1 MTATPVLE
9 MRHIAKAFGKFYA
22 LKGVDLTVWPG
33 EIHALM
39 GENGA
44 GKSTLMKILAGAYTA
59 TSGEILIDG
68 KPQTIRGPKDAL
80 AAGITLIY
88 QEMQLAPNLTV
99 AENIFLGSEL
109 ARGGLVQRKA
119 MLSQAQ
125 AVIDRLGAQFK
136 ASDRVMTLTIAEQ
149 QQVEIARA
157 LHRQSRILV
166 MDEPTAA
173 LSSRE
178 TQRLFELILRLR
190 DEGMAIIYISHR
202 MAEVYE
208 LSDRVSVL
216 RDGQYVGSLV
226 RDKLNAP
233 ELVRMMVGRPLSDL
247 FNKERDIPRGQP
259 RLRVED
265 LTDGGKVKPSS
276 LVVHAGEIVGLAG
289 LVGAGRSELAQLI
302 FGVRKATGGVIEID
316 GEPVVIHSP
325 REAIDLGIGFL
336 TENRK
341 EQGLFLE
348 LAAQEN
354 ITMATLERDAN
365 WGMLNRR
372 KAQTISD
379 DAIQLLNIRVPHAQ
393 VRAGGLSGGN
403 QQKLLISRW
412 VAIGP
417 RILILDEP
425 TRGVDVGAKSE
436 IYRIMNDMARQGVAI
451 LMISSE
457 LPEVVGMSDRV
468 YVMRE
473 GAIAGEL
480 QAGDISQESIMTL
493 ATGVNDSHL
502 KATMSIPKETSAPV
516 AKSASAKKMLMG
528 DLMQT
533 VGILPILIL
542 IVAVF
547 GFIAPNFFTESN
559 LLNITRQASINIVLA
574 AGMTFIILT
583 GGIDLSVGSILG
595 TTAVAAMVV
604 SLIPAFTLLSI
615 PAALMLGLLLGLF
628 NGALVA
634 FAGLPPFIVT
644 LGTYTAL
651 RGAAYLL
658 ADGTTVIN
666 SDISFEWIGNDYL
679 GPVPWL
685 VVIALAVIAVCWFIL
700 RRTTLGVHIYAVGGN
715 MQAARLTG
723 IKVWL
728 VLLFVYGMSG
738 LLSGLGGVMSA
749 SRLYSANGNLGVGY
763 ELDAIAAVILGG
775 TSFVGGIGTITGTL
789 VGALIIATLNN
800 GMTLMGVSY
809 FWQLVIKG
817 AVIIIAVLIDKYR
830 TRHHQSA

>member
-1 MTATPVLE
+1 MQGTPVLS
-9 MRHIAKAFGKFYA
+9 MRNIAKAFGKFYA

-68 KPQTIRGPKDAL
+68 RPHAIKGPKDAL

-109 ARGGLVQRKA
+109 ARGGLVQRKE
-119 MLSQAQ
+119 MINQAQ

-157 LHRQSRILV
+157 LHRNSRVLV

-216 RDGQYVGSLV
+216 RDGQYVGSLT
-226 RDKLNAP
+226 RDKLNAS

-247 FNKERDIPRGQP
+247 FNKERDIPPGQP

-265 LTDGGKVKPSS
+265 LTDGGKVKASS
-276 LVVHAGEIVGLAG
+276 LVVRAGETVGLAG

-302 FGVRKATGGVIEID
+302 FGVRRATGGVIEID

-325 REAIDLGIGFL
+325 RAAIELGIGFL

-348 LAAQEN
+348 MAAQEN
-354 ITMATLERDAN
+354 ITMATLERDAR
-365 WGMLNRR
+365 WGMLNRK
-372 KAQTISD
+372 KAQTLSD
-379 DAIQLLNIRVPHAQ
+379 DAISLLNIRVPHAQ

-417 RILILDEP
+417 RILLLDEP

-436 IYRIMNDMARQGVAI
+436 IYRIMTQMARQGVAI

-473 GAIAGEL
+473 GSIAGEL

-502 KATMSIPKETSAPV
+502 KA
-516 AKSASAKKMLMG
+516 
-528 DLMQT
+528 
-533 VGILPILIL
+533 
-542 IVAVF
+542 
-547 GFIAPNFFTESN
+547 
-559 LLNITRQASINIVLA
+559 
-574 AGMTFIILT
+574 
-583 GGIDLSVGSILG
+583 
-595 TTAVAAMVV
+595 V
-604 SLIPAFTLLSI
+604 SP
-615 PAALMLGLLLGLF
+615 
-628 NGALVA
+628 
-634 FAGLPPFIVT
+634 
-644 LGTYTAL
+644 
-651 RGAAYLL
+651 
-658 ADGTTVIN
+658 
-666 SDISFEWIGNDYL
+666 
-679 GPVPWL
+679 
-685 VVIALAVIAVCWFIL
+685 
-700 RRTTLGVHIYAVGGN
+700 
-715 MQAARLTG
+715 
-723 IKVWL
+723 
-728 VLLFVYGMSG
+728 
-738 LLSGLGGVMSA
+738 
-749 SRLYSANGNLGVGY
+749 
-763 ELDAIAAVILGG
+763 
-775 TSFVGGIGTITGTL
+775 
-789 VGALIIATLNN
+789 
-800 GMTLMGVSY
+800 
-809 FWQLVIKG
+809 
-817 AVIIIAVLIDKYR
+817 
-830 TRHHQSA
+830 

>member
-1 MTATPVLE
+1 MQGTPVLS
-9 MRHIAKAFGKFYA
+9 MRNIAKAFGKFYA

-68 KPQTIRGPKDAL
+68 RPHAIKGPKDAL

-109 ARGGLVQRKA
+109 ARGGLVQRKE
-119 MLSQAQ
+119 MINQAQ

-157 LHRQSRILV
+157 LHRNSRVLV

-190 DEGMAIIYISHR
+190 YEGMAIIYISHR

-216 RDGQYVGSLV
+216 RDGQYVGSLT
-226 RDKLNAP
+226 RDKLNAS

-247 FNKERDIPRGQP
+247 FNKERDIPPGQP

-265 LTDGGKVKPSS
+265 LTDGGKVKASS
-276 LVVHAGEIVGLAG
+276 LVVRAGEIVGLAG

-302 FGVRKATGGVIEID
+302 FGVRRATGGVIEID

-325 REAIDLGIGFL
+325 RAAIELGIGFL

-348 LAAQEN
+348 MAAQEN
-354 ITMATLERDAN
+354 ITMATLERDAR
-365 WGMLNRR
+365 WGMLNRK
-372 KAQTISD
+372 KAQTLSD
-379 DAIQLLNIRVPHAQ
+379 DAISLLNIRVPHAQ

-417 RILILDEP
+417 RILLLDEP

-436 IYRIMNDMARQGVAI
+436 IYRIMTQMARQGVAI

-473 GAIAGEL
+473 GSIAGEL

-502 KATMSIPKETSAPV
+502 KA
-516 AKSASAKKMLMG
+516 
-528 DLMQT
+528 
-533 VGILPILIL
+533 
-542 IVAVF
+542 
-547 GFIAPNFFTESN
+547 
-559 LLNITRQASINIVLA
+559 
-574 AGMTFIILT
+574 
-583 GGIDLSVGSILG
+583 
-595 TTAVAAMVV
+595 V
-604 SLIPAFTLLSI
+604 SP
-615 PAALMLGLLLGLF
+615 
-628 NGALVA
+628 
-634 FAGLPPFIVT
+634 
-644 LGTYTAL
+644 
-651 RGAAYLL
+651 
-658 ADGTTVIN
+658 
-666 SDISFEWIGNDYL
+666 
-679 GPVPWL
+679 
-685 VVIALAVIAVCWFIL
+685 
-700 RRTTLGVHIYAVGGN
+700 
-715 MQAARLTG
+715 
-723 IKVWL
+723 
-728 VLLFVYGMSG
+728 
-738 LLSGLGGVMSA
+738 
-749 SRLYSANGNLGVGY
+749 
-763 ELDAIAAVILGG
+763 
-775 TSFVGGIGTITGTL
+775 
-789 VGALIIATLNN
+789 
-800 GMTLMGVSY
+800 
-809 FWQLVIKG
+809 
-817 AVIIIAVLIDKYR
+817 
-830 TRHHQSA
+830 

>member
-1 MTATPVLE
+1 MQGTPVLS
-9 MRHIAKAFGKFYA
+9 MRNIAKAFGKFYA
-22 LKGVDLTVWPG
+22 LKGVDLRVWPG

-68 KPQTIRGPKDAL
+68 RPHAIKGPKDAL

-109 ARGGLVQRKA
+109 ARGGLVQRKE
-119 MLSQAQ
+119 MINQAQ

-157 LHRQSRILV
+157 LHRNSRVLV

-216 RDGQYVGSLV
+216 RDGQYVGSLT
-226 RDKLNAP
+226 RDNLNAS

-247 FNKERDIPRGQP
+247 FNKERDIPPGQP

-265 LTDGGKVKPSS
+265 LTDGGKVKASS
-276 LVVHAGEIVGLAG
+276 LVVRAGEIVGLAG

-302 FGVRKATGGVIEID
+302 FGVRRATGGVIEID

-325 REAIDLGIGFL
+325 RAAIELGIGFL

-348 LAAQEN
+348 MAAQEN
-354 ITMATLERDAN
+354 ITMATLERDAR
-365 WGMLNRR
+365 WGMLNRK
-372 KAQTISD
+372 KAQTLSD
-379 DAIQLLNIRVPHAQ
+379 DAISLLNIRVPHAQ

-417 RILILDEP
+417 RILLLDEP

-436 IYRIMNDMARQGVAI
+436 IYRIMTQMARQGVAI

-473 GAIAGEL
+473 GSIAGEL

-502 KATMSIPKETSAPV
+502 KA
-516 AKSASAKKMLMG
+516 
-528 DLMQT
+528 
-533 VGILPILIL
+533 
-542 IVAVF
+542 
-547 GFIAPNFFTESN
+547 
-559 LLNITRQASINIVLA
+559 
-574 AGMTFIILT
+574 
-583 GGIDLSVGSILG
+583 
-595 TTAVAAMVV
+595 V
-604 SLIPAFTLLSI
+604 SP
-615 PAALMLGLLLGLF
+615 
-628 NGALVA
+628 
-634 FAGLPPFIVT
+634 
-644 LGTYTAL
+644 
-651 RGAAYLL
+651 
-658 ADGTTVIN
+658 
-666 SDISFEWIGNDYL
+666 
-679 GPVPWL
+679 
-685 VVIALAVIAVCWFIL
+685 
-700 RRTTLGVHIYAVGGN
+700 
-715 MQAARLTG
+715 
-723 IKVWL
+723 
-728 VLLFVYGMSG
+728 
-738 LLSGLGGVMSA
+738 
-749 SRLYSANGNLGVGY
+749 
-763 ELDAIAAVILGG
+763 
-775 TSFVGGIGTITGTL
+775 
-789 VGALIIATLNN
+789 
-800 GMTLMGVSY
+800 
-809 FWQLVIKG
+809 
-817 AVIIIAVLIDKYR
+817 
-830 TRHHQSA
+830 

>member
-1 MTATPVLE
+1 MQGTPVLS
-9 MRHIAKAFGKFYA
+9 MRNIAKAFGKFYA

-68 KPQTIRGPKDAL
+68 RPHAIKGPKDAL

-109 ARGGLVQRKA
+109 ARGGLVQRKE
-119 MLSQAQ
+119 MINQAQ

-157 LHRQSRILV
+157 LHRNSRVLV

-216 RDGQYVGSLV
+216 RDGQYVGSLT
-226 RDKLNAP
+226 RDNLNAS

-247 FNKERDIPRGQP
+247 FNKERDIPPGQP

-265 LTDGGKVKPSS
+265 LTDGGKVKASS
-276 LVVHAGEIVGLAG
+276 LVVRAGEIVGLAG

-302 FGVRKATGGVIEID
+302 FGVRRATGGVIEID

-325 REAIDLGIGFL
+325 RAAIELGIGFL

-348 LAAQEN
+348 MAAQEN
-354 ITMATLERDAN
+354 ITMATLERDAR
-365 WGMLNRR
+365 WGMLNRK
-372 KAQTISD
+372 KAQTLSD
-379 DAIQLLNIRVPHAQ
+379 DAISLLNIRVPHAQ

-417 RILILDEP
+417 RILLLDEP

-436 IYRIMNDMARQGVAI
+436 IYRIMTQMARQGVAI

-473 GAIAGEL
+473 GSIAGEL

-502 KATMSIPKETSAPV
+502 KA
-516 AKSASAKKMLMG
+516 
-528 DLMQT
+528 
-533 VGILPILIL
+533 
-542 IVAVF
+542 
-547 GFIAPNFFTESN
+547 
-559 LLNITRQASINIVLA
+559 
-574 AGMTFIILT
+574 
-583 GGIDLSVGSILG
+583 
-595 TTAVAAMVV
+595 V
-604 SLIPAFTLLSI
+604 SP
-615 PAALMLGLLLGLF
+615 
-628 NGALVA
+628 
-634 FAGLPPFIVT
+634 
-644 LGTYTAL
+644 
-651 RGAAYLL
+651 
-658 ADGTTVIN
+658 
-666 SDISFEWIGNDYL
+666 
-679 GPVPWL
+679 
-685 VVIALAVIAVCWFIL
+685 
-700 RRTTLGVHIYAVGGN
+700 
-715 MQAARLTG
+715 
-723 IKVWL
+723 
-728 VLLFVYGMSG
+728 
-738 LLSGLGGVMSA
+738 
-749 SRLYSANGNLGVGY
+749 
-763 ELDAIAAVILGG
+763 
-775 TSFVGGIGTITGTL
+775 
-789 VGALIIATLNN
+789 
-800 GMTLMGVSY
+800 
-809 FWQLVIKG
+809 
-817 AVIIIAVLIDKYR
+817 
-830 TRHHQSA
+830 

>member
-1 MTATPVLE
+1 MQGTPVLS
-9 MRHIAKAFGKFYA
+9 MRNIAKAFGKFYA
-22 LKGVDLTVWPG
+22 LKGVDLTVWSG

-68 KPQTIRGPKDAL
+68 RPHAIKGPKDAL

-109 ARGGLVQRKA
+109 ARGGLVQRKE
-119 MLSQAQ
+119 MIHQAQ

-136 ASDRVMTLTIAEQ
+136 AGDRVMTLTIAEQ

-157 LHRQSRILV
+157 LHRNSRVLV

-216 RDGQYVGSLV
+216 RDGQYVGSLTG
-226 RDKLNAP
+226 DKLNAS

-247 FNKERDIPRGQP
+247 FNKERDIPPGQP
-259 RLRVED
+259 RLRIQD
-265 LTDGGKVKPSS
+265 LTDGGKVKASS
-276 LVVHAGEIVGLAG
+276 LVVRAGEIVGLAG

-302 FGVRKATGGVIEID
+302 FGVRRATGGVIEID

-325 REAIDLGIGFL
+325 RAAIELGIGFL

-348 LAAQEN
+348 MAAQEN
-354 ITMATLERDAN
+354 ITMATLERDAR
-365 WGMLNRR
+365 WGMLNRK
-372 KAQTISD
+372 KAQTVSD
-379 DAIQLLNIRVPHAQ
+379 DAISLLNIRVPHAQ

-417 RILILDEP
+417 RILLLDEP

-436 IYRIMNDMARQGVAI
+436 IYRIMTQMARQGVAI

-473 GAIAGEL
+473 GSIAGEL

-502 KATMSIPKETSAPV
+502 KA
-516 AKSASAKKMLMG
+516 
-528 DLMQT
+528 
-533 VGILPILIL
+533 
-542 IVAVF
+542 
-547 GFIAPNFFTESN
+547 
-559 LLNITRQASINIVLA
+559 
-574 AGMTFIILT
+574 
-583 GGIDLSVGSILG
+583 
-595 TTAVAAMVV
+595 V
-604 SLIPAFTLLSI
+604 SP
-615 PAALMLGLLLGLF
+615 
-628 NGALVA
+628 
-634 FAGLPPFIVT
+634 
-644 LGTYTAL
+644 
-651 RGAAYLL
+651 
-658 ADGTTVIN
+658 
-666 SDISFEWIGNDYL
+666 
-679 GPVPWL
+679 
-685 VVIALAVIAVCWFIL
+685 
-700 RRTTLGVHIYAVGGN
+700 
-715 MQAARLTG
+715 
-723 IKVWL
+723 
-728 VLLFVYGMSG
+728 
-738 LLSGLGGVMSA
+738 
-749 SRLYSANGNLGVGY
+749 
-763 ELDAIAAVILGG
+763 
-775 TSFVGGIGTITGTL
+775 
-789 VGALIIATLNN
+789 
-800 GMTLMGVSY
+800 
-809 FWQLVIKG
+809 
-817 AVIIIAVLIDKYR
+817 
-830 TRHHQSA
+830 

>member
-1 MTATPVLE
+1 MQGTPVLS
-9 MRHIAKAFGKFYA
+9 MRNIAKAFGKFYA

-68 KPQTIRGPKDAL
+68 RPHAIKGPKDAL

-109 ARGGLVQRKA
+109 ARGGLVQRKE
-119 MLSQAQ
+119 MINQAQ

-157 LHRQSRILV
+157 LHRNSRVLV

-216 RDGQYVGSLV
+216 RDGQYVGSLT
-226 RDKLNAP
+226 RDKLNAS

-247 FNKERDIPRGQP
+247 FNKERDIPPGQP

-265 LTDGGKVKPSS
+265 LTDGGKVKASS
-276 LVVHAGEIVGLAG
+276 LVVRAGEIVGLAG

-302 FGVRKATGGVIEID
+302 FGVRRATGGVIEID

-325 REAIDLGIGFL
+325 RAAIELGIGFL

-348 LAAQEN
+348 MAAQEN
-354 ITMATLERDAN
+354 ITMATLERDAR
-365 WGMLNRR
+365 WGMLNRK
-372 KAQTISD
+372 KAQTLSD
-379 DAIQLLNIRVPHAQ
+379 DAISLLNIRVPHAQ

-417 RILILDEP
+417 RILLLDEP

-436 IYRIMNDMARQGVAI
+436 IYRIMTQMARQGVAI

-473 GAIAGEL
+473 GSIAGEL

-502 KATMSIPKETSAPV
+502 KA
-516 AKSASAKKMLMG
+516 
-528 DLMQT
+528 
-533 VGILPILIL
+533 
-542 IVAVF
+542 
-547 GFIAPNFFTESN
+547 
-559 LLNITRQASINIVLA
+559 
-574 AGMTFIILT
+574 
-583 GGIDLSVGSILG
+583 
-595 TTAVAAMVV
+595 V
-604 SLIPAFTLLSI
+604 SP
-615 PAALMLGLLLGLF
+615 
-628 NGALVA
+628 
-634 FAGLPPFIVT
+634 
-644 LGTYTAL
+644 
-651 RGAAYLL
+651 
-658 ADGTTVIN
+658 
-666 SDISFEWIGNDYL
+666 
-679 GPVPWL
+679 
-685 VVIALAVIAVCWFIL
+685 
-700 RRTTLGVHIYAVGGN
+700 
-715 MQAARLTG
+715 
-723 IKVWL
+723 
-728 VLLFVYGMSG
+728 
-738 LLSGLGGVMSA
+738 
-749 SRLYSANGNLGVGY
+749 
-763 ELDAIAAVILGG
+763 
-775 TSFVGGIGTITGTL
+775 
-789 VGALIIATLNN
+789 
-800 GMTLMGVSY
+800 
-809 FWQLVIKG
+809 
-817 AVIIIAVLIDKYR
+817 
-830 TRHHQSA
+830 